1 MAKSKIDKKRYPV
14 GDPEGQFCFSGV
26 VSLTELNKK
35 RLCFF
40 FPDEQ
45 IEHLVNDV
53 VDNAL
58 TDFLVFVENIDN
70 EKFMAFYNEMV
81 SDNDSDVNGFDVED
95 DEK

>member
-1 MAKSKIDKKRYPV
+1 MAKSNIDKKCYPV
-14 GDPEGQFCFSGV
+14 GDLERQFCFSGV

-45 IEHLVNDV
+45 IEFLVNDL

-58 TDFLVFVENIDN
+58 TDFLVFIENIDN
-70 EKFMAFYNEMV
+70 EKFMAYYNEILSNNHSEVNTCDMEE
-81 SDNDSDVNGFDVED
+81 DV
-95 DEK
+95 K